1 MASANK
7 CMVGID
13 IGLGWKA
20 SGRRAEATCSAEYR
34 DYHGLDRPYNF
45 NGLWNERKGAPY
57 PEDFLIHGFCISS

>member
-20 SGRRAEATCSAEYR
+20 SGRQAEAACFAEYR
-34 DYHGLDRPYNF
+34 NYRGLDRPDNF
-45 NGLWNERKGAPY
+45 DRLWNERKGALS
-57 PEDFLIHGFCISS
+57 PEDFLIRGFCISS